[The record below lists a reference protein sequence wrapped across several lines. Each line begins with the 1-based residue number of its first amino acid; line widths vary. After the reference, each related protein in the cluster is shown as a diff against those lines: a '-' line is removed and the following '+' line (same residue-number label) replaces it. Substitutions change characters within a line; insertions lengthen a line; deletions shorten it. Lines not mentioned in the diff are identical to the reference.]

1 MAPRRLKV
9 AALSAVLAQG
19 FMVSQA
25 AAAPDLWPDYRLVGR
40 ERVSEFKAGREIV
53 DRLGDGSEVA
63 GTRKA
68 VRRNERVEPLR
79 EKDPTQNLESF
90 EEVPAPPVFS
100 TKVVGRIHSTMS
112 ATRFDKFR
120 YAWTEKPYKDYTVK
134 KWEQRDEFW
143 KDVPYQRRI
152 LAEWNDPASGRAMR
166 FEGANSRYTAQE
178 SAVTAWQAAADPK
191 VYVGAGVD
199 KSARM
204 GPFFVSSRT
213 EVKEVARKSLAS
225 VQAASSGAGSASGL
239 GATRVFQGDSVRGIS
254 QAQKATAG
262 QVSTALGT
270 RTVKANQA
278 ATAVV
283 VKANADIASA
293 KTRLAGLPVR
303 AGVSVHLKSAI
314 ALLDKPAA
322 TDAQIK
328 AALLAAQRNAILK
341 SNRKAI
347 EAETKKLLEAR
358 KKLRANGG

>member
-1 MAPRRLKV
+1 MAPRRIKV

-19 FMVSQA
+19 FMVTQA
-25 AAAPDLWPDYRLVGR
+25 TAAPDLWPDYRLAGQ

-63 GTRKA
+63 GTRKT

-90 EEVPAPPVFS
+90 EEVPASPVFS

-112 ATRFDKFR
+112 ATKFDKFR
-120 YAWTEKPYKDYTVK
+120 YAWTETPYKDYTVK

-178 SAVTAWQAAADPK
+178 SAVTAWQGAADPK

-199 KSARM
+199 KSART

-239 GATRVFQGDSVRGIS
+239 GATRVFQGDSAKGIS
-254 QAQKATAG
+254 QAQKAAAG
-262 QVSTALGT
+262 QIAATLGS
-270 RTVKANQA
+270 RTVKASQGANPVSVKAIASIQA
-278 ATAVV
+278 AKSKLEA
-283 VKANADIASA
+283 
-293 KTRLAGLPVR
+293 LPVR
-303 AGVSVHLKSAI
+303 SAVAVQIKSALE
-314 ALLDKPAA
+314 LLARPDA

-328 AALLAAQRNAILK
+328 AALNKAKKNAWSK
-341 SNRKAI
+341 NNAKAI
-347 EAETKKLLEAR
+347 EAATQRILKAR
-358 KKLRANGG
+358 KSARNGG